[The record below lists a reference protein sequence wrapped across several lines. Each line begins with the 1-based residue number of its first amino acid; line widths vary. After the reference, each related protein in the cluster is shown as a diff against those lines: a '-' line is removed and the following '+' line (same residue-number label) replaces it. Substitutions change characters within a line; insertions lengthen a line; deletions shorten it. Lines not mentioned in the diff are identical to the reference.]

1 MTDPIGTDKNPDE
14 VLEGDAVAA
23 DLREASDTEH
33 ERAVHERQA
42 VIDREEHRDND
53 EEATQ

>member
-23 DLREASDTEH
+23 DLREAADTVH
-33 ERAVHERQA
+33 ERAVHEKQA
-42 VIDREEHRDND
+42 IIDREEDDN